1 MSDES
6 PKILIVDDDPEFRRT
21 LADVLEQG
29 GYDTTAVATP
39 QTAVHTA
46 EKEMPS
52 VAIIDL
58 KLENASGLE
67 VMRQIRDASPD
78 TECIVLTGYAS
89 QESAIEAINVGAYR
103 YVQKPYNL
111 QELLLTI
118 RRACEQA
125 GAQKALRESE
135 EKYRL
140 VVEGAS
146 EGIALLDLKGTIQ
159 EVNPKALQL
168 SGLERQDLIGK
179 NFAQLL
185 PGLRLD
191 VASIL
196 RAFKTIATGGDLHQ
210 HEWTMVNKEGE
221 PVTFIAHHSPVRK
234 AGRITGLSV
243 IMEDVTERKRT
254 ETELQ
259 ESEQKYR
266 ILVEQSLQGM
276 VVAQGTPP
284 RFVFA
289 NSALAEIAGYT
300 VEDLLSLSGEQIVSL
315 VHPEDRDVFFQ
326 RYRERLQGLPSAPHY
341 QFRAIRK
348 DGEVRW
354 LELHASRIEY
364 GGEPAVQAVFVDV
377 TERVQAEKELRESY
391 EVVRKTLLGT
401 VDALAAAVEKRDPYT
416 AGHQRRVSD
425 LAAAVAREM
434 GLPPDQ
440 ISAIQIAGM
449 VHDVGK
455 IYVPAEILSK
465 PSKLTEIE
473 ITMIRTHPQVGFDVL
488 KTVDFPWPV
497 AEIVLQ
503 HHERWN
509 GSGYPRGLAGD
520 EICLEA
526 RILAV
531 ADVIEA
537 MVSHRPYR
545 PAHPLERALE
555 EIMAHRGVL
564 YHPDVVDTVVTL
576 ITENGYKLKSATD
589 EPRDD

>member
-6 PKILIVDDDPEFRRT
+6 PKILIVDDDPQFRRT
-21 LADVLEQG
+21 LADVLEES
-29 GYDTTAVATP
+29 GYDTTAVAAP
-39 QTAVHTA
+39 QTAVQTA

-67 VMRQIRDASPD
+67 VMRQIKDASPD

-89 QESAIEAINVGAYR
+89 QESAIEAINVGAYG

-111 QELLLTI
+111 RELLLTI
-118 RRACEQA
+118 RRACEKA
-125 GAQKALRESE
+125 GAEKALRESE

-140 VVEGAS
+140 VVEGAT
-146 EGIALLDLKGTIQ
+146 EGIVLLDPKGTVL
-159 EVNPKALQL
+159 EVNPRALEL
-168 SGLERQDLIGK
+168 SGFERQELIGK
-179 NFAQLL
+179 NIAALL
-185 PGLRLD
+185 RGLRLD
-191 VASIL
+191 VTSVM
-196 RAFKTIATGGDLHQ
+196 RAFKSVAAGGDLDQ
-210 HEWTMVNKEGE
+210 HEWTMVNKEARQ
-221 PVTFIAHHSPVRK
+221 VTFIAHHSPIRK
-234 AGRITGLSV
+234 AGRIAGLSV
-243 IMEDVTERKRT
+243 ILEDITERKRT

-259 ESEQKYR
+259 ESERKYR
-266 ILVEQSLQGM
+266 VLVEQSLQGTA
-276 VVAQGTPP
+276 VVRGIPP
-284 RFVFA
+284 RFIFV
-289 NSALAEIAGYT
+289 NRALAEISGYT
-300 VEDLLSLSGEQIVSL
+300 VDELLSLSPEQIQGL
-315 VHPEDRDVFFQ
+315 IHAEDRDTFFQ
-326 RYRERLQGLPSAPHY
+326 RYAQRIDGLPSPLHY
-341 QFRAIRK
+341 QFRTVRK

-354 LELHASRIEY
+354 LETHANYIEY
-364 GGEPAVQAVFVDV
+364 GGEPAVQAVFVDI
-377 TERVQAEKELRESY
+377 TDQKQAESELRESY

-425 LAAAVAREM
+425 LATAVAREM

-440 ISAIQIAGM
+440 TSAIHIAAM

-473 ITMIRTHPQVGFDVL
+473 TTMIRTHPQAGFDVL

-503 HHERWN
+503 HHERLN
-509 GSGYPRGLAGD
+509 GSGYPRSLAGD

-526 RILAV
+526 RILAA
-531 ADVIEA
+531 ADVVEA

-545 PAHPLERALE
+545 PAYSLERALE
-555 EIMAHRGVL
+555 EIVAHRGVL
-564 YHPDVVDTVVTL
+564 YDPDVVDTMVKL
-576 ITENGYKLKSATD
+576 LTENGYELKSATD